1 MKRGIQDP
9 ESIGDHMYRMGLMAL
24 VSSDMPGVNRDKL
37 VCYCLFLNC
46 FEYNVAV
53 ICNVLLFVVALLLLC
68 NVVCCFN

>member
-37 VCYCLFLNC
+37 VCYCPLLDC
-46 FEYNVAV
+46 FECNVAV
-53 ICNVLLFVVALLLLC
+53 NCGVLLFVV
-68 NVVCCFN
+68 V